1 MINIVYKS
9 TQNSLLGYTTDGS
22 SFASGNT
29 VILNND
35 GITAEFDI
43 VYVLGTVQKRRIMNS
58 NISLWLKPVEE

>member
-9 TQNSLLGYTTDGS
+9 TQSSLLGYTTDDS
-22 SFASGNT
+22 SFVSGNT
-29 VILNND
+29 AILIN
-35 GITAEFDI
+35 GSLSVEFDI